1 MSEFKT
7 STECVEHI
15 CGQGCHFVREV
26 IVRIESNETIVEFE
40 HLEIE
45 QQQQV
50 LIELK
55 TIMSVYDLSDES

>member
-7 STECVEHI
+7 NSECVEYI
-15 CGQGCHFVREV
+15 CGQGCNFVREV
-26 IVRIESNETIVEFE
+26 IVRIESNDTVAELK
-40 HLEIE
+40 HLEIG

-50 LIELK
+50 LVELK